1 MAQCKDLP
9 IYRDCGKLLNQLLP
23 LTQSF
28 PRFYKHTLGGRMV
41 DLCLDMLSLLYRI
54 NSSRNKPDSL

>member
-1 MAQCKDLP
+1 MAQCEDLP
-9 IYRDCGKLLNQLLP
+9 IYRDCVGKII
-23 LTQSF
+23 
-28 PRFYKHTLGGRMV
+28 YKHTLGGRMV